1 MTAHKNRHNRKG
13 AALVEMALV
22 LPLFAMIVLGIVEF
36 GRALM
41 VGQLLTTAARDGT
54 RLAVVD
60 GSSNAE
66 VIQAVKDF
74 VQSTVGIDP
83 NAIGVTV
90 TVTPATGN
98 PPAADVADA
107 LPRDLCQVTV
117 QIPFDQVSLTVS
129 NYLDGKQLA
138 GHCAMRHE

>member
-1 MTAHKNRHNRKG
+1 MTAHKPSHKRRG
-13 AALVEMALV
+13 AVVVEMAIV
-22 LPLFAMIVLGIVEF
+22 LPLFALIVLGIVEF

-66 VIQAVKDF
+66 VIQVVKDF
-74 VQSTVGIDP
+74 VGSAVNVGPTEI
-83 NAIGVTV
+83 AVTV
-90 TVTPATGN
+90 AVTPAAGN
-98 PPAADVADA
+98 PPVTDVANA

-117 QIPFDQVSLTVS
+117 QVPFDSVSLTVS
-129 NYLDGKQLA
+129 KYLA
-138 GHCAMRHE
+138 GRQLLGYCAMRHE